1 MKYFKKQDLE
11 FDIERLQ
18 NETNELLSQVDW
30 KQWAGQGIC
39 MTQVP
44 GDPSSVD
51 DDKLKGLYYTK
62 PDSTGEEVTREN
74 SIDESKYTVFRK
86 EFCGMYFEEIHSEL
100 SKRWTIGRMRLFLIE
115 PRTCLSWHRD
125 PEPRLNIAITT
136 NYGSFLVIEDEQFI
150 IPTDG
155 SVWFTDTTNYHT
167 SYNGGEENKIS
178 LITTCIGKHNVKT
191 KL

>member
-74 SIDESKYTVFRK
+74 SIDESKYT
-86 EFCGMYFEEIHSEL
+86 EFCKEYSGTYFEEIYKKL
-100 SKRWTIGRMRLFLIE
+100 CKRWIIGRIRLLLLE

-125 PEPRLNIAITT
+125 PEPRLHMAVDT
-136 NYGSFLVIEDEQFI
+136 NPGAFLVIDDEQFN
-150 IPTDG
+150 IPADG

-167 SYNGGEENKIS
+167 AYNGGEIDRIH
-178 LITTCIGKHNVKT
+178 LIMTYLGEVK
-191 KL
+191 